1 MRQRYVQFSLFIYIK
16 YASFR
21 ERFVGN
27 ANMET
32 LDPTVLPRSPQHGTT
47 RKTGGERMKIRR
59 KFNLQALGKP
69 YETLDIEV
77 EHDTAKQCL
86 EDIQVSWRIFQ
97 GMLKADTIQ

>member
-1 MRQRYVQFSLFIYIK
+1 
-16 YASFR
+16 
-21 ERFVGN
+21 
-27 ANMET
+27 
-32 LDPTVLPRSPQHGTT
+32 
-47 RKTGGERMKIRR
+47 MKIRR